1 MIVLGT
7 KENQRDSV
15 GVVTANILSAPA
27 CTASALKEWVFVVQI
42 VDATKLV
49 WKNVKIKQRCL

>member
-1 MIVLGT
+1 MIVLGA

-15 GVVTANILSAPA
+15 EVATANILSAPA
-27 CTASALKEWVFVVQI
+27 CIASALKEWGFVAQI

-49 WKNVKIKQRCL
+49 WKNVKIKRRCL